1 MTALAHPAI
10 RTFFVLLAGAL
21 LLSCHADAQQ
31 ASSGQALSPGRAIG
45 LAPAAVG
52 KARSEQLWTELPP
65 GTISRDFPIRASTFR
80 DLARRAN
87 PAVVTI
93 LSTQATLERAIS
105 DPFGILPFG
114 IPLPRIGTSLGSG
127 FIIRADGYIL
137 TADHVVAGSRKIRI
151 ITMADSYG
159 KSSEY
164 RAKVLGR
171 SKEGGLA
178 LLKIEPALELSILPL
193 GDSGLV
199 EIGDLVLAVG
209 NPYGL
214 SHTVT
219 SGIVSFI
226 GRELSKRGR
235 GKSKLRFIQIDAP
248 INPGNSGGPLLNLA
262 GEVIGINTAVAA
274 GAEGIGFAVPINAA
288 KEALP
293 GLLRKR

>member
-1 MTALAHPAI
+1 MTTLTRPAI
-10 RTFFVLLAGAL
+10 RTLYLLLAGAL
-21 LLSCHADAQQ
+21 LSSCHADARQ
-31 ASSGQALSPGRAIG
+31 AGGGPLLSPASAVGQAGVATQ
-45 LAPAAVG
+45 
-52 KARSEQLWTELPP
+52 SEQIWTELPP
-65 GTISRDFPIRASTFR
+65 GALSRDFPIRANTFT

-93 LSTQATLERAIS
+93 LSTQATLKRAIS

-127 FIIRADGYIL
+127 FIIRADGYVL

-151 ITMADSYG
+151 ITMANSYG

-164 RAKVLGR
+164 GAKVLGR

-178 LLKIEPALELSILPL
+178 LLKIEPALELSVLPL
-193 GDSGLV
+193 GDSGMV

-226 GRELSKRGR
+226 GRELSDRGR

-288 KEALP
+288 KEVLP